1 MERSNATCANE
12 GLFAINLCV
21 LQIRV
26 LSGPVDGIVVTAEKL
41 PLALHL

>member
-1 MERSNATCANE
+1 MERSNATGANE
-12 GLFAINLCV
+12 GLFALNLRV

-26 LSGPVDGIVVTAEKL
+26 LAGPVDGIVVAAEKF